1 MTEADLGGFRLL
13 LQPIAFFNPF
23 EEMQTVRFEA
33 ELIIDNAPLTYV
45 YPNTFETCLT
55 PNYLLFGRQ
64 LLYSR
69 LYSPK
74 HDLQLG
80 I

>member
-1 MTEADLGGFRLL
+1 
-13 LQPIAFFNPF
+13 
-23 EEMQTVRFEA
+23 MQTVRFEA

-64 LLYSR
+64 LLYSC

>member
-1 MTEADLGGFRLL
+1 MTEADLREANLGGLRVF
-13 LQPIAFFNPF
+13 LQSLALFNPF
-23 EEMQTVRFEA
+23 EEMQTVLFQA

-45 YPNTFETCLT
+45 YPNTFETCLA

-69 LYSPK
+69 
-74 HDLQLG
+74 
-80 I
+80 